1 MKALAGVVG
10 VVDQQLT
17 WSESLAVNVL
27 KLAHLLHDLVG
38 AVQVDEAEWTCQSS
52 NQHTHT

>member
-38 AVQVDEAEWTCQSS
+38 AVQVDEAEWTCQ
-52 NQHTHT
+52 